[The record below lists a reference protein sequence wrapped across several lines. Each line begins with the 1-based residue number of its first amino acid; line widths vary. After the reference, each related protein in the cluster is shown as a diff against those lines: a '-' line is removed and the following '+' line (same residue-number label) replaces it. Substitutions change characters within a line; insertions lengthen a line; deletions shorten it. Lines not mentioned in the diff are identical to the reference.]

1 MPRLNHDVLS
11 LAGLS
16 LVDGRRGKR
25 RKPFKV
31 RYVFVEGA
39 HTEAP
44 IERSSTEDSA
54 EPVKRKK
61 SRNANRNKNR
71 KTPVVVEQEEVTKE
85 RVCKISWGDVNHF
98 YFKRAVGYGTVPSK
112 GAYPLGF
119 GAEEETMR
127 EKVSIDSH
135 QNTTEAI
142 LLVRAH
148 QLGVPVPPAPKE
160 KGKEE
165 GRWIPLET
173 RQLDYK
179 KSGNINP
186 LFGPLSEEDRIVM
199 LGATIRGNKSRSS
212 SVVDPGSAEERGVKN
227 RSGSLVDPPS
237 ADLTGD
243 DSSSSNDKPIGGDGA
258 DSSDEPPS
266 IAELNKE
273 LSRIR
278 HCRETSMGCNC
289 RPIKIDKLSLVKM
302 KAELVENK
310 GILCKPTEVE
320 SLSKVELTSLLKEKL
335 KFCPLCVENN
345 CACVQMGIECR
356 ADTCEC
362 LRRTGGP
369 QHCANPAGRTG
380 FDSGAV
386 HQYRLSVL
394 EKM

>member
-1 MPRLNHDVLS
+1 M
-11 LAGLS
+11 
-16 LVDGRRGKR
+16 
-25 RKPFKV
+25 
-31 RYVFVEGA
+31 FVEGA

-44 IERSSTEDSA
+44 VERSSAEDSA
-54 EPVKRKK
+54 EPFKKKK

-71 KTPVVVEQEEVTKE
+71 KAPAVVEQEEVMKE
-85 RVCKISWGDVNHF
+85 RVCKISWGDVNQF

-127 EKVSIDSH
+127 ESVSVDSH
-135 QNTTEAI
+135 QNTTDAT

-165 GRWIPLET
+165 ARRIPLET

-199 LGATIRGNKSRSS
+199 LGATIRGDKSRSS
-212 SVVDPGSAEERGVKN
+212 SMVDPGSAGEWGVKS

-237 ADLTGD
+237 AGLTGD
-243 DSSSSNDKPIGGDGA
+243 DSSSSSSSKYKSEGGDGA
-258 DSSDEPPS
+258 DSNDEAPS

-273 LSRIR
+273 LSSIR
-278 HCRETSMGCNC
+278 HCREASMGCKC
-289 RPIKIDKLSLVKM
+289 RPIKIDKLSVVKM
-302 KAELVENK
+302 KAELAENK
-310 GILCKPTEVE
+310 GILCKPIEVE
-320 SLSKVELTSLLKEKL
+320 SLSKMELTSLLKEKL
-335 KFCPLCVENN
+335 KACPLCVESN
-345 CACVQMGIECR
+345 CACVQIGIECR

-369 QHCANPAGRTG
+369 QYCANPLGSTG
-380 FDSGAV
+380 FDSSAV
-386 HQYRLSVL
+386 HQYRVSIL